1 MTSKMMQSNTTIEH
15 PFAQY
20 IRILGKGQNG
30 SRHLTLDEAETAMS
44 MVLNNEVEAVQL
56 GAFLLLLRYQLETA
70 EELAGFTKAVRKKIQ
85 APNFALDIDWPTY
98 AGKKRHY
105 PWYLL
110 SAKLLATQGITILM
124 HGAGA
129 HTAERFYTEQFLSLL
144 AINHCNNW
152 QDVEFS
158 LKEQHI
164 AFISLGSFSPKLQ
177 EIIDLKSLLGVR
189 SPVHSLVRLI
199 NPLQARCSLQ
209 SIFHPNYQSI
219 HQETSQLLGDTS
231 IIIKGEGGE
240 NEVRADNIN
249 ILLGTQQGSPWE
261 ETWPSLSEQ
270 RLLKPPQLSPE
281 YFMSVWQKKIQDEY
295 ADLVI
300 PATIALAL
308 RGLGTSQ
315 QEALKEGMRLW
326 QLHTSD

>member
-1 MTSKMMQSNTTIEH
+1 MINKMIQPNMIEH

-30 SRHLTLDEAETAMS
+30 SRHLTLEEAETAML
-44 MVLNNEVEAVQL
+44 MVLNDEVEAVQL

-70 EELAGFTKAVRKKIQ
+70 EELAGFANAVRKKIQ
-85 APNFALDIDWPTY
+85 TPNIPLDIDWPTY

-110 SAKLLATQGITILM
+110 AAKLLAAQGITILM

-129 HTAERFYTEQFLSLL
+129 HTAERFYTEQFLSML
-144 AINHCNNW
+144 AIKHCKNW
-152 QDVEFS
+152 YEVETT
-158 LKEQHI
+158 LEDQHI

-177 EIIDLKSLLGVR
+177 QIIDLKSQLGVR

-209 SIFHPNYQSI
+209 SIFHPNYQAI
-219 HQETSQLLGDTS
+219 HQETSRLLGDTS

-249 ILLGTQQGSPWE
+249 LLLGTQQGSPWQ
-261 ETWPSLSEQ
+261 ETWPALSEQ
-270 RLLKPPQLSPE
+270 RLLKPSQLTPE
-281 YFMSVWQKKIQDEY
+281 HFMAVWQKKVRDEY

-308 RGLGTSQ
+308 RGLGTPQ
-315 QEALKEGMRLW
+315 QEALKEGTRLW
-326 QLHTSD
+326 QLHTND

>member
-1 MTSKMMQSNTTIEH
+1 MTTIMQPNTAIEH

-30 SRHLTLDEAETAMS
+30 SRHLTLEEAEAAMS

-70 EELAGFTKAVRKKIQ
+70 EELAGFAKAVRSTIKAPKI
-85 APNFALDIDWPTY
+85 AVDIDWPTY
-98 AGKKRHY
+98 AGKRRHY

-110 SAKLLATQGITILM
+110 AAKLLAAQGITVLM

-129 HTAERFYTEQFLSLL
+129 HTAGRFYSEQFLSML
-144 AINHCNNW
+144 AINHCHNW
-152 QDVEFS
+152 QEVDSS

-164 AFISLGSFSPKLQ
+164 AFISLKSFSQKLQ

-199 NPLQARCSLQ
+199 NPLGARCSLQ
-209 SIFHPNYQSI
+209 SIFHPNYQAI
-219 HQETSQLLGDTS
+219 HQETSQLLGDST

-240 NEVRADNIN
+240 NEVRADNIT
-249 ILLGTQQGSPWE
+249 ILLGTEHGLPWQ
-261 ETWPSLSEQ
+261 ETWPALSEQ
-270 RLLKPPQLSPE
+270 RLLKPNQLSPE
-281 YFMSVWQKKIQDEY
+281 YFMSVWQKKVHDAY

-308 RGLGTSQ
+308 RGLGTPQ
-315 QEALKEGMRLW
+315 QEALKEGTRLW
-326 QLHTSD
+326 QLHHK